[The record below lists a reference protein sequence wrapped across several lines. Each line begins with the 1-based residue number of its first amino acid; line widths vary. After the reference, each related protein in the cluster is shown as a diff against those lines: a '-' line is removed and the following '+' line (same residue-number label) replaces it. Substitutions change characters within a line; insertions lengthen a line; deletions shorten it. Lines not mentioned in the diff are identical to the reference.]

1 MFAVLLTL
9 LLLGVLFI
17 CQLEVRWSKT
27 FGGADYDL
35 AWSIVQTSDGGY
47 ALAGVTGSYGA
58 GGGDFWIVKTDSSG
72 NEEWSKTFGGERDDW
87 ARSVIQTSDG
97 GYALAG
103 GTDSYGAGGEDFWIV
118 KTDSSGNEEWSKTF
132 GGADSSGAESIVQ
145 TSDGGYAL
153 AGVTMSYGAGGVDFW
168 IVKAESS
175 GNEEWSKTFGGAD
188 YDFAESIVQTSDGG
202 YALAGST
209 ESYGAGGFDFWL
221 VKTDSSGNEEWSKT
235 FGGEND
241 DWAYSVVQTSDGG
254 YVLAGS
260 TMSYG
265 AGGEDF
271 WLVKTDSS
279 GNEEW
284 SKTFGGVNR
293 DWARSVIQTS
303 DGGYALAG
311 GWLLKTDSSGNEEW
325 SKTFGGA
332 NGGTAWSI
340 VQTSDGGY
348 ALAGGSGA
356 NFWLV
361 KLGAPVPDTL
371 SLALIGLIVAVA
383 LIGLILVCKL

>member
-103 GTDSYGAGGEDFWIV
+103 GTDSYGAGGEDFWI
-118 KTDSSGNEEWSKTF
+118 
-132 GGADSSGAESIVQ
+132 
-145 TSDGGYAL
+145 
-153 AGVTMSYGAGGVDFW
+153 
-168 IVKAESS
+168 
-175 GNEEWSKTFGGAD
+175 
-188 YDFAESIVQTSDGG
+188 
-202 YALAGST
+202 
-209 ESYGAGGFDFWL
+209 

>member
-1 MFAVLLTL
+1 
-9 LLLGVLFI
+9 
-17 CQLEVRWSKT
+17 
-27 FGGADYDL
+27 
-35 AWSIVQTSDGGY
+35 
-47 ALAGVTGSYGA
+47 
-58 GGGDFWIVKTDSSG
+58 
-72 NEEWSKTFGGERDDW
+72 
-87 ARSVIQTSDG
+87 
-97 GYALAG
+97 
-103 GTDSYGAGGEDFWIV
+103 
-118 KTDSSGNEEWSKTF
+118 
-132 GGADSSGAESIVQ
+132 
-145 TSDGGYAL
+145 
-153 AGVTMSYGAGGVDFW
+153 
-168 IVKAESS
+168 
-175 GNEEWSKTFGGAD
+175 
-188 YDFAESIVQTSDGG
+188 IVQTSDGG